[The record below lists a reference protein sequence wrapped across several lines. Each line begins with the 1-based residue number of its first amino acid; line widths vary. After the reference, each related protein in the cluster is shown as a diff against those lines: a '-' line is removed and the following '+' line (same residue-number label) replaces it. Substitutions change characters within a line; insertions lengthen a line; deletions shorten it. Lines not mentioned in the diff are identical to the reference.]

1 MPWWAIIY
9 LFVFVAFSIVGD
21 TIGEFDGTKRLRWF
35 ADLLAGVSFAVLFS
49 AFWLTS
55 VYHALGFVAPVLL
68 LAAVAWEIYSAPSDL
83 REIWRDPELSRRER
97 IAVLLM
103 APLLVWPLYIVAGVG
118 VWRFYVRA

>member
-35 ADLLAGVSFAVLFS
+35 ADLLAGVSFAVLFA

-55 VYHALGFVAPVLL
+55 IYHTLGFVAPVLL
-68 LAAVAWEIYSAPSDL
+68 LGAVAWEIYSAPSDL

-97 IAVLLM
+97 IAVVLLP
-103 APLLVWPLYIVAGVG
+103 PLLGWPLYIVAGVG
-118 VWRFYVRA
+118 VLRFYVRA